1 MENLIFC
8 ALILTDFFSLKRIII
23 LVLNFQQL
31 SRQNFK
37 VFGKVQKQPPD
48 VLYDI
53 GVLKIFAKLTGKHLR
68 QSLFFNKIAGLRPAT
83 LLKKRFW
90 HMFSCEFCQ
99 IFKKTFFKI
108 TSERLLLKL
117 KSSKK
122 KFTFRNIFY

>member
-1 MENLIFC
+1 MENFIFC
-8 ALILTDFFSLKRIII
+8 ALILTVFFSLKRIIT

-31 SRQNFK
+31 SRQSFK

-48 VLYDI
+48 VFHDI
-53 GVLKIFAKLTGKHLR
+53 GVLKIFAKLTGKHLC

-99 IFKKTFFKI
+99 IFKKTFFTDYFRTTASEVEVSKEKI
-108 TSERLLLKL
+108 Y
-117 KSSKK
+117 
-122 KFTFRNIFY
+122 F

>member
-8 ALILTDFFSLKRIII
+8 ALILTVFFSLKRIII

-83 LLKKRFW
+83 LFKKRFW

-99 IFKKTFFKI
+99 IFKKTFFTDYFRTTASEVEVIKEKI
-108 TSERLLLKL
+108 Y
-117 KSSKK
+117 
-122 KFTFRNIFY
+122 F